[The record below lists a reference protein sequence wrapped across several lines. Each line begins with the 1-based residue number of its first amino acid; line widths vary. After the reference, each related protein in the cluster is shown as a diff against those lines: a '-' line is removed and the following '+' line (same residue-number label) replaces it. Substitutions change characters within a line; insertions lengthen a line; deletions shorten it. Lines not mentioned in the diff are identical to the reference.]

1 MEESSIKRQRGIGIG
16 AAIFNV
22 IAGCAGFA
30 LISFA
35 ELSMWLNYAVMA
47 VLWIGL
53 FAGLFFGIRLLVLD
67 KRKAC
72 GLTAVILTGIMLL
85 LFAVDNVI
93 ILREQ
98 SGDWDRDESSFAVE
112 SDFPSEKPMSNLNQA
127 DIQSDTVIWINAIY
141 AIPTYADSRDYRFI
155 GGTMPYIE
163 DASSLELMLESGW
176 GVTDRK
182 SALECVEKLIQ
193 KGHQSSY
200 MEYMEKLSMQGLL
213 DLQENEVREYFEG
226 ENLEDKELNKYIAAY
241 RIYKNDAENG
251 IIAWDYCRAVQL
263 LGYYYVMDYITL
275 EECMDK
281 SLEIAKQ
288 LQSTYASWDE
298 MANSYLL
305 GYEFWSG
312 QSLNE
317 FGTDA
322 YLRKSEYEDIMA
334 YEPYIFAIDWN
345 YELQDTW
352 TGVEHSVATEDIYDV
367 VCDAYTDYVQRMG
380 YEMEEGHWLN
390 GSAAEE

>member
-1 MEESSIKRQRGIGIG
+1 
-16 AAIFNV
+16 
-22 IAGCAGFA
+22 
-30 LISFA
+30 
-35 ELSMWLNYAVMA
+35 
-47 VLWIGL
+47 
-53 FAGLFFGIRLLVLD
+53 
-67 KRKAC
+67 
-72 GLTAVILTGIMLL
+72 
-85 LFAVDNVI
+85 
-93 ILREQ
+93 
-98 SGDWDRDESSFAVE
+98 
-112 SDFPSEKPMSNLNQA
+112 
-127 DIQSDTVIWINAIY
+127 
-141 AIPTYADSRDYRFI
+141 
-155 GGTMPYIE
+155 
-163 DASSLELMLESGW
+163 
-176 GVTDRK
+176 
-182 SALECVEKLIQ
+182 
-193 KGHQSSY
+193 
-200 MEYMEKLSMQGLL
+200 
-213 DLQENEVREYFEG
+213 
-226 ENLEDKELNKYIAAY
+226 
-241 RIYKNDAENG
+241 
-251 IIAWDYCRAVQL
+251 
-263 LGYYYVMDYITL
+263 
-275 EECMDK
+275 MDK

-380 YEMEEGHWLN
+380 YEMEEDHWLN

>member
-1 MEESSIKRQRGIGIG
+1 MEESRIKRQRGIGIG
-16 AAIFNV
+16 AAMFNV
-22 IAGCAGFA
+22 IAGCVGFA
-30 LISFA
+30 FISFA

-67 KRKAC
+67 KQKAS
-72 GLTAVILTGIMLL
+72 GVTAVILTGIMLL

-98 SGDWDRDESSFAVE
+98 IGDWDGDESSFAVE
-112 SDFPSEKPMSNLNQA
+112 SDFPSEKPISDLNQA

-163 DASSLELMLESGW
+163 DASDLELMLESGW

-182 SALECVEKLIQ
+182 SALRCVEKLIQ

-200 MEYMEKLSMQGLL
+200 MEYMEKLSLQGLL
-213 DLQENEVREYFEG
+213 DLEENEVREYFE
-226 ENLEDKELNKYIAAY
+226 EQNLEDKELNRYIAAY

-288 LQSTYASWDE
+288 LQSTYDSWDE

-305 GYEFWSG
+305 GYEFWSR
-312 QSLNE
+312 QSLDE

-322 YLRKSEYEDIMA
+322 YARKSEYEDIMA

-352 TGVEHSVATEDIYDV
+352 TGVEHSVETEDIYDV

-380 YEMEEGHWLN
+380 YEMEEDYWLN